1 MNLILLSKED
11 FLYNHNKIDSDKLTN
26 IDICVR
32 ISGRRFRHIT
42 DVHRA
47 SVGDNLIVGLKNSS
61 CGIGK
66 IIKVNND
73 YVEMDVS
80 LKIKP
85 PEPLPVTL
93 VLSLPRPKVLKRVLI
108 SIASMGIK
116 KLYLINSR
124 KVEKSYWQ
132 SPVLSKEKIENQVT
146 LGLEQSKDTVF
157 PEIILKKGFKPF
169 LEDELPDIVR
179 NSTPL
184 LAHPFN
190 SIRCPGNIDKNVTLA
205 VGPEGGFIPYEVEKF
220 IECGFKPVNLGDRIL
235 RVETVIPALIYRL
248 F

>member
-11 FLYNHNKIDSDKLTN
+11 FLINQIDKLNNADTR
-26 IDICVR
+26 VR

-61 CGIGK
+61 CGIGT
-66 IIKVNND
+66 IIKVNGD

-80 LKIKP
+80 LNIKP

-132 SPVLSKEKIENQVT
+132 SPVLSKEKIESQIS

-169 LEDELPDIVR
+169 LEDELPDIIK

-190 SIRCPGNIDKNVTLA
+190 SIRCPGNIDTNVTLA
-205 VGPEGGFIPYEVEKF
+205 IGPEGGFIPYEVEKF

-235 RVETVIPALIYRL
+235 RVETVLPALIYRL